1 MKRNADGSKKI
12 AQNPVHE
19 MFLAVEKMEEML
31 QMMNPSIV
39 FDMQKYHPA
48 SFRRFEEHVN
58 GFMHGVVRG
67 NMERGLEMD
76 IYRSEIDV
84 DILTR
89 FRLASIFMMFN
100 PEYFPLGK
108 TDLGKAL
115 RETTMNFLYG
125 ITNAKGQKLI
135 NKYNQERLKK
145 SNETLVTC
153 SELNTYA
160 VGTVTLPSKTK
171 HNDPWNEAADG
182 LHVTGTLAG
191 TGKCP
196 TNRSPRKARNEHSA
210 GD

>member
-1 MKRNADGSKKI
+1 MEQQERIVAKAHELFMRYGIRSVSMDEIATHLGISKKTIYQFFTDKDSLVAAVVEIELLENEEKCRRFQKI

-58 GFMHGVVRG
+58 GFMYGVVRG

-145 SNETLVTC
+145 
-153 SELNTYA
+153 
-160 VGTVTLPSKTK
+160 K
-171 HNDPWNEAADG
+171 
-182 LHVTGTLAG
+182 
-191 TGKCP
+191 
-196 TNRSPRKARNEHSA
+196 
-210 GD
+210 